1 MEVSRHNLIGAVVL
15 GDNLGSLRD
24 GVLAQ
29 LAGQEEPDSGL
40 YLPVGD
46 VVPLLV
52 VDQLRGRKGDPR
64 EQVVEEGV
72 DDAHG
77 LVIKLSKKY
86 FKKKSTFNILSSLI
100 IMSVGAYKTSGEN
113 SLTSVLQRDHSGPLL
128 ASPSLQASKPPS
140 FSKPILLLTHKTFHL
155 IFISLKLFFERS
167 SVLRTVYSLS
177 DVFLPSFEKCLF
189 LVF

>member
-29 LAGQEEPDSGL
+29 LAGQEEPERGL
-40 YLPVGD
+40 YLPVAD
-46 VVPLLV
+46 VVPLLA

-86 FKKKSTFNILSSLI
+86 LKKKSTFHILSSLI

-113 SLTSVLQRDHSGPLL
+113 SLTSVLQRDHSGPPP
-128 ASPSLQASKPPS
+128 SFSNPPSLQAS
-140 FSKPILLLTHKTFHL
+140 LLLQTYPTFDTQNFSSHFPL
-155 IFISLKLFFERS
+155 NFFLN
-167 SVLRTVYSLS
+167 VRTSFGQFYSLS
-177 DVFLPSFEKCLF
+177 DVFFPFFEKCLF
-189 LVF
+189 LVC

>member
-64 EQVVEEGV
+64 EQVVDEGV
-72 DDAHG
+72 HDGHG

-86 FKKKSTFNILSSLI
+86 F
-100 IMSVGAYKTSGEN
+100 
-113 SLTSVLQRDHSGPLL
+113 
-128 ASPSLQASKPPS
+128 
-140 FSKPILLLTHKTFHL
+140 
-155 IFISLKLFFERS
+155 
-167 SVLRTVYSLS
+167 
-177 DVFLPSFEKCLF
+177 
-189 LVF
+189 